1 MKPPPMKILCVRH
14 WLCHVLSA
22 LHSLFFLWR
31 CTRQK
36 FVYHYNATT
45 TAQHHYQTRQ
55 PKFILRQALSKH
67 AIILPCEFTSN

>member
-1 MKPPPMKILCVRH
+1 MEMYKTKVCV
-14 WLCHVLSA
+14 
-22 LHSLFFLWR
+22 
-31 CTRQK
+31 
-36 FVYHYNATT
+36 YYNATT